1 MIFLMQDCD
10 CDIDNEISN
19 ITQSEPFIAV
29 TGTPGQHESQV
40 FVGAEKF
47 ILLESKS
54 LKDSIIDLIGVYFI
68 FNIAYPKRANAILLF
83 FQHYVFK
90 IKDQQPMPNPT
101 TKLVGN
107 LQKIN

>member
-1 MIFLMQDCD
+1 MQDCD
-10 CDIDNEISN
+10 CDIDCEISN

-29 TGTPGQHESQV
+29 TGTPESQV
-40 FVGAEKF
+40 FICAEKF

-68 FNIAYPKRANAILLF
+68 FNIAYQENVNAILLF

-90 IKDQQPMPNPT
+90 MKDQQPLPNST
-101 TKLVGN
+101 AKLVGN
-107 LQKIN
+107 LQKIH